1 MAHAGSLVFP
11 NLTGVCNTG
20 LIKASEQF
28 SKMEIMFKTEWI
40 IASASII
47 WAIIALIAQ
56 VIIARGR
63 GRVDY
68 SKRAGS
74 VLQGIIYNFTWA
86 MLPGHKETISHHP
99 VKFTIGVLMHVGIFI
114 TIAKVL
120 VLLINPRIPPSGS
133 FAIGFF
139 LGLASVCALY
149 LFLRRVFSRDLHS
162 MSSPD
167 DYISI
172 LMTFGFM
179 VMGIVH
185 DLSLVSSGAFLI
197 YAAVLFFYLPI
208 GKLKH
213 ALFFFIAR
221 ADYGAR
227 LGYRGTYPAKT
238 GSRD

>member
-1 MAHAGSLVFP
+1 MFETSRIVVF
-11 NLTGVCNTG
+11 
-20 LIKASEQF
+20 I
-28 SKMEIMFKTEWI
+28 
-40 IASASII
+40 SII
-47 WAIIALIAQ
+47 WAITALIVQA
-56 VIIARGR
+56 IIARGR

-74 VLQGIIYNFTWA
+74 VTQGIIYNFTWA
-86 MLPGHKETISHHP
+86 MLPSHKETISKHP
-99 VKFTIGVLMHVGIFI
+99 VKFTIGVLMHIGIFV

-120 VLLINPRIPPSGS
+120 LLLINPQIPPSGS

-149 LFLRRVFSRDLHS
+149 LFLRRVFSRELHS

-172 LMTFGFM
+172 LLTLGFM
-179 VMGIVH
+179 VMGIAH
-185 DLSLVSSGAFLI
+185 EFSIVSTGAFLI
-197 YAAVLFFYLPI
+197 FAAVVFFYMPV

-227 LGYRGTYPAKT
+227 LGYRGIYPAKT